1 MKYIS
6 LTQDT
11 ITTLVQ
17 EFQQHLTGLRS
28 NQDKITFEK
37 NFKDIAK
44 VREED
49 VKKPIIYF
57 SNDAWTK
64 MNALVQSSDKELAWQ
79 ATVEKR
85 KFKDKEDSEDFFY
98 YIDQVFVYPQKVTAT
113 FVDTDEIEYAE
124 WSLKLPD
131 EVFNKLRFQG
141 HSHVNMAVSPS
152 GTDQNTYQNFL
163 DQLDE
168 NDFYIFMILNKRRE
182 YTILLYD
189 FAQNIIF
196 ETKDCVIDVITR
208 TGGLTRWLETSKQL
222 ITEKKYPTTQQW
234 DCPGSI
240 ATTPHY
246 TPSWCSCNKGIDWA
260 TNTSYKENGVIYA
273 FKNNA
278 EKADF
283 FMAHPEFITENCP
296 DPTTKA
302 IMAKRKMWQEE
313 TQPHKKRGRPPK
325 GAK

>member
-6 LTQDT
+6 LSQNE
-11 ITTLVQ
+11 ITTLTQ
-17 EFQQHLTGLRS
+17 EFIQHLTGLRS
-28 NQDKITFEK
+28 NQDKIIFEK
-37 NFKDIAK
+37 SFKEIAK
-44 VREED
+44 VNED
-49 VKKPIIYF
+49 NIKKPIIYF

-85 KFKDKEDSEDFFY
+85 KFKDRENTDDFFY

-113 FVDTDEIEYAE
+113 FVDTDEVEYAE

-141 HSHVNMAVSPS
+141 HSHVNMGTSPS

-163 DQLDE
+163 DQLDQ

-182 YTILLYD
+182 YTLMLYD

-196 ETKDCVIDVITR
+196 ETKDCYIDVITK
-208 TGGLTRWLETSKQL
+208 TGGLNKWLEDNKKQ
-222 ITEKKYPTTQQW
+222 ITEKKPPASQQLGYQGTIYNPAW
-234 DCPGSI
+234 SYNDTEGI
-240 ATTPHY
+240 A
-246 TPSWCSCNKGIDWA
+246 WA
-260 TNTSYKENGVIYA
+260 TNTSYKENGIIHV

-283 FMAHPEFITENCP
+283 FMNHPEFITLDCP
-296 DPTTKA
+296 DQTTKA
-302 IMAKRKMWQEE
+302 IMAKRKAWAE
-313 TQPHKKRGRPPK
+313 TKTQKKRGRPPK
-325 GAK
+325 GVTQ